1 MRCLYTFK
9 LLMKILLYTIK
20 YHKIQ
25 YLRNLINDHEAPM
38 KLIDYETSMNGE
50 WKIQIKMPIK
60 FISSKNFEE
69 TRTVHS
75 VSNNVEIMMGSE
87 TDDISEGLFE
97 SVLQRYQKAKEESK
111 KRGSKFVF
119 ESVDLLYYYF
129 HKISLKRDKP

>member
-1 MRCLYTFK
+1 M
-9 LLMKILLYTIK
+9 I
-20 YHKIQ
+20 IQ
-25 YLRNLINDHEAPM
+25 YLRDLINDHEAPM

-129 HKISLKRDKP
+129 HKISLKRGKP